1 MIDSNL
7 AVLLAERN
15 LKITKVSRDT
25 GISRTTLTSLCY
37 DYSGGI
43 KFDTLN
49 ILCKYLGV
57 TPAEF
62 FSYSQYDY
70 EIEWLGR
77 ADLEETILVQKNF
90 GSYEFLANIIIYRGN
105 QTWKYPLRALMVDYA
120 EEPGP
125 FKEGALIITPDI
137 FESNDDLTDMD
148 RATIREFRKM
158 ESEMTQ
164 RQIAALKDAL
174 EQFARDSFV
183 VEYAD
188 DHDIDPDDVL
198 SEGAELKVTVD
209 LSERE

>member
-49 ILCKYLGV
+49 ILCKYLGI

-70 EIEWLGR
+70 EIEWLGIVDYEDTV
-77 ADLEETILVQKNF
+77 AVQH
-90 GSYEFLANIIIYRGN
+90 GAGTYEMMANIFIHRGN
-105 QTWKYPLRALMVDYA
+105 QTWKYPLRALAFNTSNPNY
-120 EEPGP
+120 P
-125 FKEGALIITPDI
+125 FKEGFLTMTPDV
-137 FESNDDLTDMD
+137 FETDEDLTEMD
-148 RATIREFRKM
+148 RAAIREFRRM
-158 ESEMTQ
+158 EGEMTQ
-164 RQIAALKDAL
+164 RQIAALKEEL
-174 EQFARDSFV
+174 ERLCTETFV
-183 VEYAD
+183 DEYAK
-188 DHDIDPDDVL
+188 DHNTDPAGVMDENTVFKVNIDF
-198 SEGAELKVTVD
+198 
-209 LSERE
+209 SERE

>member
-7 AVLLAERN
+7 AVLFAERN

-174 EQFARDSFV
+174 GQFASDSFV